1 MSILFRANCRYMRR
15 LFYRQGNVLKHEKL
29 SSAQLAGCAGQTY
42 PYLETQRG
50 RRGNVLMTLHY
61 YQNHAQDFFDGT
73 VNVDMT
79 PLYEAF
85 TQHLPHGARVLDAG
99 CGSGRD
105 AKAFHEMGYQVDAFD
120 ASSAM
125 VELARQHTG
134 LPVQLMTFSE
144 IDGKAQYDG
153 IWCCASL
160 LHVPSSELPAVMQK
174 LADALKPG
182 GVWYVSFK
190 YGNGERVQG
199 ERRFTD
205 LDEEGLRELLKAV
218 PGMEIASLWVTQD
231 NRPDRDEMVEWD
243 ITKNAA

>member
-1 MSILFRANCRYMRR
+1 
-15 LFYRQGNVLKHEKL
+15 
-29 SSAQLAGCAGQTY
+29 
-42 PYLETQRG
+42 
-50 RRGNVLMTLHY
+50 MTLHY

-73 VNVDMT
+73 VNVNMT

-85 TQHLPHGARVLDAG
+85 TRHLTPGARILDAG

-125 VELARQHTG
+125 VELARQYTG
-134 LPVQLMTFSE
+134 LPVQLMSFSE
-144 IDGKAQYDG
+144 IDCKAQYDG

-190 YGNGERVQG
+190 YGEGERVQG

-205 LDEEGLRELLKAV
+205 MDGEGLRGFLGTV
-218 PGMEIASLWVTQD
+218 SSVEIGSLWVTED
-231 NRPDRDEMVEWD
+231 NRPGRDEVWLNGVLKKA
-243 ITKNAA
+243 IR

>member
-1 MSILFRANCRYMRR
+1 MLFR
-15 LFYRQGNVLKHEKL
+15 
-29 SSAQLAGCAGQTY
+29 S
-42 PYLETQRG
+42 
-50 RRGNVLMTLHY
+50 
-61 YQNHAQDFFDGT
+61 
-73 VNVDMT
+73 
-79 PLYEAF
+79 
-85 TQHLPHGARVLDAG
+85 
-99 CGSGRD
+99 
-105 AKAFHEMGYQVDAFD
+105 AFHEMGYQVDAFD

-160 LHVPSSELPAVMQK
+160 LHVPSSELLAVMQK

-182 GVWYVSFK
+182 GVWYLSFK

-205 LDEEGLRELLKAV
+205 LDEEGLRELLKTV
-218 PGMEIASLWVTQD
+218 PGMESASLWATQD
-231 NRPDRDEMVEWD
+231 NRPDRDETWLNG
-243 ITKNAA
+243 ILRKNAD

>member
-1 MSILFRANCRYMRR
+1 
-15 LFYRQGNVLKHEKL
+15 
-29 SSAQLAGCAGQTY
+29 
-42 PYLETQRG
+42 
-50 RRGNVLMTLHY
+50 MTLHY

-85 TQHLPHGARVLDAG
+85 TQHLPNGGRVLDEG

-105 AKAFHEMGYQVDAFD
+105 GKAFHEMGYQVDAFD

-160 LHVPSSELPAVMQK
+160 LHVPSSELPEVMQK

-205 LDEEGLRELLKAV
+205 LNEMELRRLLNR
-218 PGMEIASLWVTQD
+218 MSEIDIFSLWITKD
-231 NRPDRDEMVEWD
+231 NRPDRDEIWFNGILKKKIERQE
-243 ITKNAA
+243 TLS

>member
-1 MSILFRANCRYMRR
+1 
-15 LFYRQGNVLKHEKL
+15 
-29 SSAQLAGCAGQTY
+29 
-42 PYLETQRG
+42 
-50 RRGNVLMTLHY
+50 MTLHY

-85 TQHLPHGARVLDAG
+85 TQHLPHSARVLDAG

-105 AKAFHEMGYQVDAFD
+105 AKAFNEMGYQVDAFD

-125 VELARQHTG
+125 VELAKQHTG

-160 LHVPSSELPAVMQK
+160 LHVPSSGLPAVMQR

-182 GVWYVSFK
+182 GIWYVSFK

-205 LDEEGLRELLKAV
+205 LNEMELRRLLNN
-218 PGMEIASLWVTQD
+218 MTEIDIFSQWITKD
-231 NRPDRDEMVEWD
+231 NRPDRDELWL
-243 ITKNAA
+243 NAILKKKIELQET